1 MIGTRRSMVGLYSH
15 CDANDGYVCHGWML
29 EEEGFQF
36 GGGNLVALNLDQ
48 LLQKHCQYRLG

>member
-1 MIGTRRSMVGLYSH
+1 
-15 CDANDGYVCHGWML
+15 ML